1 MIQYVARMEKP
12 TATNVKLGRKIFSVG
27 ENVLAKT
34 AQNYIIQYVA
44 RMEKHTAT
52 NVKLEKTMLT
62 VGGNVL
68 AKENLEDTEK
78 STEQIC
84 LTIKK
89 L

>member
-1 MIQYVARMEKP
+1 MKM
-12 TATNVKLGRKIFSVG
+12 FSVG
-27 ENVLAKT
+27 GNVLAKT
-34 AQNYIIQYVA
+34 ALHYMIQYVA

-78 STEQIC
+78 SIEKVC
-84 LTIKK
+84 LTLKK